1 MKGGAAEIVLETYP
15 RWRPRLKTEYAP
27 EEVAWGLL
35 DGERIEVELPDS
47 LVGTPVKHWCSGT
60 YVKRSRIK
68 KVVLETMRSVLSEA
82 VSADAPFSPMGLLV
96 RRLSEVVA
104 SQLAGIEREEG

>member
-1 MKGGAAEIVLETYP
+1 
-15 RWRPRLKTEYAP
+15 
-27 EEVAWGLL
+27 
-35 DGERIEVELPDS
+35 
-47 LVGTPVKHWCSGT
+47 
-60 YVKRSRIK
+60 
-68 KVVLETMRSVLSEA
+68 MRSVLSEA